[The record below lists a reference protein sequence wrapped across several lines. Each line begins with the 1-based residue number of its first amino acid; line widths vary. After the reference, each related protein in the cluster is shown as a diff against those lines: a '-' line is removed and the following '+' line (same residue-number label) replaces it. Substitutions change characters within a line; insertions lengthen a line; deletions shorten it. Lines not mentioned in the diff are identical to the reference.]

1 MAHDHLH
8 AIVSSREVIFLSTK
22 LILETRKAIKQSREI
37 IEQSYRILDES
48 HSHPRNPSTSIRER
62 LISLIH
68 PEI

>member
-8 AIVSSREVIFLSTK
+8 AIVSYREVIFLSTK

-37 IEQSYRILDES
+37 IEQSYRTLDKS
-48 HSHPRNPSTSIRER
+48 CSQPRNPSSSIRER